1 MPQLD
6 LVPYAAQFVW
16 LTLILGTYYVFCVHS
31 LLPTLSA
38 LLKTRAAR
46 EVEVQ
51 ASTFAHP
58 SEWSAKATL
67 AYTSGLVS
75 LLVRRIL
82 YTRKSYKA
90 CKHAIL
96 SASQTEFRAQ
106 KGKSLKR
113 RFSPYYWYLT
123 HMENLVAGAA
133 NSSVAFWGPK
143 DVNLSA
149 NPYLSDPTGL
159 YTGMVYDQ
167 PLSNNPHLKSKK
179 AGRTGADYL
188 ETWFAAHLRNQTKG
202 MAHAAQAQLKTKASK
217 AKPKGKAKRIA

>member
-1 MPQLD
+1 
-6 LVPYAAQFVW
+6 
-16 LTLILGTYYVFCVHS
+16 
-31 LLPTLSA
+31 
-38 LLKTRAAR
+38 
-46 EVEVQ
+46 
-51 ASTFAHP
+51 
-58 SEWSAKATL
+58 
-67 AYTSGLVS
+67 
-75 LLVRRIL
+75 
-82 YTRKSYKA
+82 
-90 CKHAIL
+90 
-96 SASQTEFRAQ
+96 
-106 KGKSLKR
+106 
-113 RFSPYYWYLT
+113 
-123 HMENLVAGAA
+123 MENLVAGAA